1 MKPNTTVILD
11 PQPKTISTTLAW
23 IILIGLAMIWG
34 SSFILV
40 KRGLEAFSPLQVA
53 AIRTTVGF
61 LVLSIYAVWVIQK
74 VPRQKL
80 VFLFLSGM
88 MGVFIPA
95 FLFSF
100 AQTKLSSSLAGILNA
115 LTPLFTLLIG
125 IVFYQQKGNSAKY
138 WGVFLGLIGSV
149 GLSLVSAK
157 SGSLG
162 FNSYIFLVVIATILY
177 GTNVNLVKHYL
188 NDIKPIYV
196 STLSLFCIGPLA
208 LLTFWQTDVIT
219 TLQTQKG
226 SGQSFMYLV
235 LLGTF
240 STAIATIFFNYLLQ
254 VSSAV
259 FASSVTY
266 LIPIVAIIWGFLDK
280 ESLHWSHLLCFGF
293 ILLGVWLVNKPSK
306 NLIEK

>member
-1 MKPNTTVILD
+1 MKSNATIVINTE
-11 PQPKTISTTLAW
+11 PRTISGTLAW
-23 IILIGLAMIWG
+23 IILIGLAIIWG

-61 LVLSIYAVWVIQK
+61 SVLSIYALWVIQK
-74 VPRQKL
+74 VPRRKFI
-80 VFLFLSGM
+80 FLFLSGM
-88 MGVFIPA
+88 MGIFIPA

-125 IVFYQQKGNSAKY
+125 IAFYQQKGSQAKY

-149 GLSLVSAK
+149 GLSLLSAK
-157 SGSLG
+157 AGTLG
-162 FNSYIFLVVIATILY
+162 FNSYIFLVVTATVLY
-177 GTNVNLVKHYL
+177 GINVNLVKHYL
-188 NDIKPIYV
+188 SDVKPIYV
-196 STLSLFCIGPLA
+196 STLSLFYIGPLA
-208 LLTFWQTDVIT
+208 LITFWQTDVIT

-226 SGQSFMYLV
+226 SGQALMYLI

-240 STAIATIFFNYLLQ
+240 STVIATIFFNYLLQ

-280 ESLHWSHLLCFGF
+280 ENLHWSHLLCFGI
-293 ILLGVWLVNKPSK
+293 ILLGVWLVNKPVK
-306 NLIEK
+306 K